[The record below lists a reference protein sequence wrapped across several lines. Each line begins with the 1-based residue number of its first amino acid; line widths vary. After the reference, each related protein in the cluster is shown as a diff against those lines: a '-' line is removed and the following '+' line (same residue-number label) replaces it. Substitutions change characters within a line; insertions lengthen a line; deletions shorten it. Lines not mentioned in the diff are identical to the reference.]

1 MSSDSSPDPLFSLIV
16 EDKSGDF
23 DLVVHELK
31 RAGLATRCQRVETEA
46 EYRAHLQSEP
56 DFILADYSLPQFNG
70 PRALELL
77 QQSGLDTPL
86 IVLTGTV
93 GEDTVVECMKRGAAD
108 YLLKDRLAR
117 LVPAVKRALE
127 ECELRRQKRRTESAL
142 RKSNDRFQH
151 LVETTKVLPCELDL
165 LTWRFTYVGPQAERM
180 LGYPLDDWYAKGFWS
195 AHVRLEDPNA
205 IAPLCDTADFCAR
218 DHEFTCRMLAKNGKE
233 IPFHC
238 VVRSM
243 AGENGA
249 RILRGFMMDIS
260 EMKAMEEALARHA
273 EELARSNAE
282 LQQFASI
289 ASHDLQEPLRMV
301 SFYTQLLA
309 KRYKGKLDA
318 DADEFIGYAAEGAT
332 RMANLIRHLLEYSR
346 VSSRKPDFAPIDC
359 EAVFEQSLTN
369 LQMALQESGAVV
381 THDPLPQVEG
391 DATQLVQL
399 LQNLIGNAIK
409 FRRPEMTAQ
418 VHVAVEEKATEWIF
432 SVRDNGI
439 GIEQEYYDTIFA
451 IFQQLHSRDKYE
463 GSGVGLAICRRI
475 VERHR
480 GRIWVDSTPGEGTTF
495 HFTLA
500 KTPRKGGVNLAK
512 TGTFGGSSDAR

>member
-1 MSSDSSPDPLFSLIV
+1 MGHEVAGVKEALQQFEHAPCKLVAERPAKSLPLFRFYPSAKTLYSVQKRQERPDPYRADLRRLMAFPTTKTSSPV
-16 EDKSGDF
+16 SGR
-23 DLVVHELK
+23 LR
-31 RAGLATRCQRVETEA
+31 RAESRSDAGKASRRGPIDGIIT
-46 EYRAHLQSEP
+46 
-56 DFILADYSLPQFNG
+56 ADYSMAQLDAP
-70 PRALELL
+70 PALELL
-77 QQSGLDTPL
+77 KQ
-86 IVLTGTV
+86 I
-93 GEDTVVECMKRGAAD
+93 
-108 YLLKDRLAR
+108 
-117 LVPAVKRALE
+117 
-127 ECELRRQKRRTESAL
+127 
-142 RKSNDRFQH
+142 RKSSDRFQ
-151 LVETTKVLPCELDL
+151 LMVETTKVLPCELDL

-369 LQMALQESGAVV
+369 LQMALKESGAVV